1 MYAVPPAPTP
11 PRLPAILVDAAR
23 NRGPAFSAAER
34 DALGLTGRLPP
45 VVLTLEEQSQRV
57 YTQLESQPDN
67 LARSVFL
74 ERLHDRNETLYFKLL
89 SDHLAELLPVVEGC
103 ATDEAIGRYPDEYGS
118 PRGIYLSIDR
128 PGDIEK
134 SFATLGLGTGD
145 VDVIVCSDAEQVP
158 RIGDRGG
165 GGMRTAAGK
174 LAAYTAGAGIHP
186 HRVIP
191 VSLDVGT
198 DNETLLSDPFYLG
211 NRHARRRGQDYDAF
225 IERYVQTVS
234 ALFPDALLHFEDLS
248 PENARKARRTYGHRY
263 RVLTGVQ
270 GTGAVVLA
278 AVYAAIRATGIP
290 MKHQE
295 LVVFGAGVAGVGL
308 ADQLRAAMI
317 ADGAT
322 DEQARSQIWLAD
334 AHGLLFDDMDEL
346 RDFQRDY
353 AKQRSGAPGASGPG
367 AVGLADIIEG
377 VAPTILVGASALG
390 GTFTREVVQAMCQAT
405 RRPLIVPLSAPAAA
419 IEAMPADI
427 IAWSD
432 GKALVATGIQ
442 SDPVEW
448 NGTTFTVGQL
458 NDVLV
463 YPGLGLGIIASRAAK
478 VTPRMLQAAA
488 AALAEQVDASQLG
501 APLLP
506 GIHGLRA
513 SSPLVAEAVVRAA
526 VADQVAVFN
535 PTNPA
540 QAIRDAMWRPA
551 YPDVV
556 TSP

>member
-1 MYAVPPAPTP
+1 
-11 PRLPAILVDAAR
+11 
-23 NRGPAFSAAER
+23 
-34 DALGLTGRLPP
+34 
-45 VVLTLEEQSQRV
+45 
-57 YTQLESQPDN
+57 
-67 LARSVFL
+67 
-74 ERLHDRNETLYFKLL
+74 L

-103 ATDEAIGRYPDEYGS
+103 AADEAMGQYPDEYGS
-118 PRGIYLSIDR
+118 LRGIYLSIDR

-134 SFATLGLGTGD
+134 SFATLGLGAGD
-145 VDVIVCSDAEQVP
+145 VDVIVCSDAEQIP
-158 RIGDRGG
+158 GIGDRRG
-165 GGMRTAAGK
+165 GGMRTATGK

-191 VSLDVGT
+191 VSLDAGT

-211 NRHARRRGQDYDAF
+211 NRHARRRGQDYDTF

-234 ALFPDALLHFEDLS
+234 ALFPDALLHFAGLS
-248 PENARKARRTYGHRY
+248 PENARKLLRTYGHRY
-263 RVLTGVQ
+263 RVFTGAVQ

-278 AVYAAIRATGIP
+278 AVYAAIRVTGIP
-290 MKHQE
+290 VKHQE
-295 LVVFGAGVAGVGL
+295 LLVFGTGAAGVDV

-322 DEQARSQIWLAD
+322 DEQARSQIWLAN
-334 AHGLLFDDMDEL
+334 ARGLLFDDMDEV

-367 AVGLADIIEG
+367 PVRLADIIEG
-377 VAPTILVGASALG
+377 VAPTILVGASAVG

-405 RRPLIVPLSAPAAA
+405 RRPLILPLSAPAAV

-427 IAWSD
+427 ITWSG

-442 SDPVEW
+442 ADPVECE
-448 NGTTFTVGQL
+448 GTTFTVGQL

-463 YPGLGLGIIASRAAK
+463 YPGLGLGVMVSQAAK
-478 VTPRMLQAAA
+478 VTPRMLMATAS
-488 AALAEQVDASQLG
+488 ALAEQVDASQLG

-513 SSPLVAEAVVRAA
+513 SSALAAEAVVRAA

-535 PTNPA
+535 PTNPT
-540 QAIRDAMWRPA
+540 QAVHDAMWRPA
-551 YPDVV
+551 YPDVG
-556 TSP
+556 

>member
-1 MYAVPPAPTP
+1 MNDRKPAP

-45 VVLTLEEQSQRV
+45 VVLTLDEQSQRA

-103 ATDEAIGRYPDEYGS
+103 AADEAIGRYPDEYGS

-145 VDVIVCSDAEQVP
+145 VDVIVCSDAEQIP
-158 RIGDRGG
+158 GIGDRGG
-165 GGMRTAAGK
+165 GGMHTATGK
-174 LAAYTAGAGIHP
+174 LAAYAAGAGIHP

-191 VSLDVGT
+191 VSLDAGT
-198 DNETLLSDPFYLG
+198 DNETLLSEPFYLG
-211 NRHARRRGQDYDAF
+211 NRHARRRGQDYDAL

-248 PENARKARRTYGHRY
+248 HENERKVLRTYGHRH
-263 RVLTGVQ
+263 RVFTGGVQ

-278 AVYAAIRATGIP
+278 AVYAVIRVTGIP

-295 LVVFGAGVAGVGL
+295 LVVFGAGAAGAGIG
-308 ADQLRAAMI
+308 DQLRAAMI

-322 DEQARSQIWLAD
+322 DEQARSQIWLTN
-334 AHGLLFDDMDEL
+334 AHGLLFDDMDDL
-346 RDFQRDY
+346 CDFQRDY
-353 AKQRSGAPGASGPG
+353 AKQRSRAPGASGPG

-377 VAPTILVGASALG
+377 VAPTILVGASAVG
-390 GTFTREVVQAMCQAT
+390 GTFTREVVQAMCRAT
-405 RRPLIVPLSAPAAA
+405 RRPLILPLSAPAAA
-419 IEAMPADI
+419 VEAMPADI
-427 IAWSD
+427 IAWSG

-442 SDPVEW
+442 ADPVEW

-458 NDVLV
+458 NDLLV

-488 AALAEQVDASQLG
+488 AALAEQVDASQPG

-506 GIHGLRA
+506 GIDGLRA
-513 SSPLVAEAVVRAA
+513 SSALVAEAVVRAA

-535 PTNPA
+535 PTNPT
-540 QAIRDAMWRPA
+540 QAVHDAMWRPA
-551 YPDVV
+551 YPDVG
-556 TSP
+556 

>member
-1 MYAVPPAPTP
+1 MNDRKPEP
-11 PRLPAILVDAAR
+11 PRLPAILADAAR
-23 NRGPAFSAAER
+23 NRGAAFSAAER
-34 DALGLTGRLPP
+34 DAVGLTGRLPP
-45 VVLTLEEQSQRV
+45 AVLTLDEQSQRA
-57 YTQLESQPDN
+57 YTQLESLPGI

-103 ATDEAIGRYPDEYGS
+103 AADEAMGQYPDEYGS
-118 PRGIYLSIDR
+118 LRGIYLSIDR

-134 SFATLGLGTGD
+134 SFATLGLGAGD
-145 VDVIVCSDAEQVP
+145 VDVIVCSDAEQIP
-158 RIGDRGG
+158 GIGDRRG
-165 GGMRTAAGK
+165 GGMRTATGK

-191 VSLDVGT
+191 VSLDAGT

-211 NRHARRRGQDYDAF
+211 NRHARRRGQDYDTF

-234 ALFPDALLHFEDLS
+234 ALFPDALLHFAGLS
-248 PENARKARRTYGHRY
+248 PENARKLLRTYGHRY
-263 RVLTGVQ
+263 RVFTGAVQ

-278 AVYAAIRATGIP
+278 AVYAAIRVTGIP
-290 MKHQE
+290 VKHQE
-295 LVVFGAGVAGVGL
+295 LLVFGTGAAGVDV

-322 DEQARSQIWLAD
+322 DEQACSQIWLAN
-334 AHGLLFDDMDEL
+334 ARGLLFDDMDEV

-367 AVGLADIIEG
+367 PVRLADIIEG
-377 VAPTILVGASALG
+377 VAPTILVGASAVG

-405 RRPLIVPLSAPAAA
+405 RRPLILPLSAPAAV

-427 IAWSD
+427 ITWSG

-442 SDPVEW
+442 VGPVECE
-448 NGTTFTVGQL
+448 GTTFTVGQL

-463 YPGLGLGIIASRAAK
+463 YPGLGLGVMVSQAAK
-478 VTPRMLQAAA
+478 VTPRMLMATAS
-488 AALAEQVDASQLG
+488 ALAEQVDASQLG

-513 SSPLVAEAVVRAA
+513 SSALAAEAVVRAA

-535 PTNPA
+535 PTNPT
-540 QAIRDAMWRPA
+540 QAVHDAMWRPA
-551 YPDVV
+551 YPDVG
-556 TSP
+556 

>member
-1 MYAVPPAPTP
+1 MNDRKPAP
-11 PRLPAILVDAAR
+11 PRFPAILADAAR
-23 NRGPAFSAAER
+23 NRGAAFSAQER

-45 VVLTLEEQSQRV
+45 AVLTLNEQSQRA
-57 YTQLESQPDN
+57 YAQLESQPDI
-67 LARSVFL
+67 LPRSVFL
-74 ERLHDRNETLYFKLL
+74 ERLQDRNETLYFKLL
-89 SDHLAELLPVVEGC
+89 SDHLAELLPVIEGC
-103 ATDEAIGRYPDEYGS
+103 AADEAIGRYPDEYGS
-118 PRGIYLSIDR
+118 PRGIYLSVDR

-134 SFATLGLGTGD
+134 SFATLGLGAGD
-145 VDVIVCSDAEQVP
+145 VDVIVCSDAEQP
-158 RIGDRGG
+158 DIGDRRG
-165 GGMRTAAGK
+165 GGMRTATGK

-186 HRVIP
+186 HQVIP
-191 VSLDVGT
+191 VSLDAGT
-198 DNETLLSDPFYLG
+198 DNEKLLSDPFYLG

-225 IERYVQTVS
+225 IEQYVQTVS
-234 ALFPDALLHFEDLS
+234 ALFPDALLHFAGLS
-248 PENARKARRTYGHRY
+248 PEDARKVLRTYGHRY
-263 RVLTGVQ
+263 RVFTSGVQ

-278 AVYAAIRATGIP
+278 AVYAAIRVTGIP

-295 LVVFGAGVAGVGL
+295 LVVYGAGAEGVGL

-353 AKQRSGAPGASGPG
+353 AKQRSGARGASGPG
-367 AVGLADIIEG
+367 PVSLADIIES
-377 VAPTILVGASALG
+377 VAPTVLVGASAVG
-390 GTFTREVVQAMCQAT
+390 GTFTREVVQAMCQVT
-405 RRPLIVPLSAPAAA
+405 RRPLILPLSAPAAA
-419 IEAMPADI
+419 IEARPADI
-427 IAWSD
+427 IAWSG
-432 GKALVATGIQ
+432 GKALVATGLQ
-442 SDPVEW
+442 ADPVECE
-448 NGTTFTVGQL
+448 GTTFTVGQL

-463 YPGLGLGIIASRAAK
+463 YPGLGLGIIASRAAR

-513 SSPLVAEAVVRAA
+513 SSALVAEAVVRAA

-535 PTNPA
+535 PTNPT
-540 QAIRDAMWRPA
+540 QAVHDAMWRTA
-551 YPDVV
+551 YPDVG
-556 TSP
+556 

>member
-1 MYAVPPAPTP
+1 MNDRKPAP

-34 DALGLTGRLPP
+34 DALGLTGQLPP
-45 VVLTLEEQSQRV
+45 AVLTLDEQSQRA
-57 YTQLESQPDN
+57 YAQLESQPDN

-89 SDHLAELLPVVEGC
+89 SDHLADLLPVVEGC
-103 ATDEAIGRYPDEYGS
+103 AAGEAIGRYPDEYGS

-145 VDVIVCSDAEQVP
+145 VDVIVCSDAEQIP
-158 RIGDRGG
+158 GMGDRGG
-165 GGMRTAAGK
+165 GGMRTATGK

-191 VSLDVGT
+191 VSLDAGT

-225 IERYVQTVS
+225 IERYVQAVS
-234 ALFPDALLHFEDLS
+234 ALFPGAFLHFEDLS
-248 PENARKARRTYGHRY
+248 PENERKVLRTYGHRY
-263 RVLTGVQ
+263 RVFTGGVQ

-278 AVYAAIRATGIP
+278 AVYAAIRVTGIP

-295 LVVFGAGVAGVGL
+295 LVVFGAGAAGAGL
-308 ADQLRAAMI
+308 AGQLRAAMI

-334 AHGLLFDDMDEL
+334 ARGLLFDDMDEL

-367 AVGLADIIEG
+367 AVGLADIIER
-377 VAPTILVGASALG
+377 VAPTILVGAAALG

-405 RRPLIVPLSAPAAA
+405 RRPLILPLSAPAAA
-419 IEAMPADI
+419 AEAMPAGI
-427 IAWSD
+427 IAWSG

-442 SDPVEW
+442 ADPVEW

-463 YPGLGLGIIASRAAK
+463 YPGLALGIIASRAAT

-488 AALAEQVDASQLG
+488 SALAEQVDASQPG

-513 SSPLVAEAVVRAA
+513 SSALVAEAVVRAA

-535 PTNPA
+535 PTNPT
-540 QAIRDAMWRPA
+540 QAVHDAMWQPA
-551 YPDVV
+551 YPDVG
-556 TSP
+556 

>member
-1 MYAVPPAPTP
+1 MNDRKPTP
-11 PRLPAILVDAAR
+11 PRLPAILADAAR
-23 NRGPAFSAAER
+23 NRGAAFSAAER

-45 VVLTLEEQSQRV
+45 AVLTLDEQSQRA
-57 YTQLESQPDN
+57 YAQLESQPDI
-67 LARSVFL
+67 LLRSVFL
-74 ERLHDRNETLYFKLL
+74 EHLQYRNETLYFKLM

-103 ATDEAIGRYPDEYGS
+103 AADEATGRYPDEYGS

-134 SFATLGLGTGD
+134 SFATFGLGTGD
-145 VDVIVCSDAEQVP
+145 VDVIVCSDAEQLLG
-158 RIGDRGG
+158 IGDRGG
-165 GGMRTAAGK
+165 GGMRTATGK

-191 VSLDVGT
+191 VSLDAGT
-198 DNETLLSDPFYLG
+198 DNQELLSDPFYLG

-225 IERYVQTVS
+225 IEQYVQTVS
-234 ALFPDALLHFEDLS
+234 ALFPDALLHFASLS
-248 PENARKARRTYGHRY
+248 PENARKVLRTYGDRY
-263 RVLTGVQ
+263 RVFAGGVQ

-278 AVYAAIRATGIP
+278 AVYAAIRVTGIP

-295 LVVFGAGVAGVGL
+295 VVVFGAGVKGVGL
-308 ADQLRAAMI
+308 ADQLRAAMT

-334 AHGLLFDDMDEL
+334 ANGLLFNDMDEL

-367 AVGLADIIEG
+367 AVRLADIIEG
-377 VAPTILVGASALG
+377 VAPTILVGASAVG
-390 GTFTREVVQAMCQAT
+390 GTFTREVVQAMCQVT
-405 RRPLIVPLSAPAAA
+405 RRPLILPLSAPAAA

-427 IAWSD
+427 IAWSG
-432 GKALVATGIQ
+432 GKALVAASIQ
-442 SDPVEW
+442 ADPVECE
-448 NGTTFTVGQL
+448 GTAFTVGQV
-458 NDVLV
+458 NDLLV
-463 YPGLGLGIIASRAAK
+463 YPGLGLGVIASRAAR
-478 VTPRMLQAAA
+478 VTPHMLQATA
-488 AALAEQVDASQLG
+488 AALAEQVDASRLG

-513 SSPLVAEAVVRAA
+513 SSALVAEAVVRAA

-535 PTNPA
+535 PTNPT
-540 QAIRDAMWRPA
+540 QAVHDAMWAPA
-551 YPDVV
+551 YRDVG
-556 TSP
+556 